1 MSDPRLSFLQSVE
14 QFLLPILDPSKVK
27 EVTEKIT
34 IVLNDYEIFERC
46 TEIIPLDDKNEKL
59 IKRYCACLLV
69 EGKSQKTVYQYS
81 RSIRRL
87 SEFLQKPFTE
97 TKTYDIRFYMASEKQ
112 RGVSDRTLENT
123 RANLSAFFTWLTAEE
138 EISRNP
144 MQAIKPVKYTNEIKK
159 PFSEVEIDKLR
170 SACKTAKER
179 ALVEALLATGV
190 RVAELSDMEIRD
202 VDGKALKVEI
212 RHGKGGK
219 SRTTYITPVAME
231 RLEIYLSTRTEKE
244 GVCLFY
250 NKKHKKLLPTGAR
263 YILNTLA
270 KRAGVT
276 NVHPHR
282 FRRTFATKLAKRGM
296 DIQEI
301 QKLLGHSDVNTTLK
315 YVCVDDENVKSS
327 YRKYI
332 A

>member
-46 TEIIPLDDKNEKL
+46 TEIIPLDDRNDKL
-59 IKRYCACLLV
+59 LKRYCACLLV
-69 EGKSQKTVYQYS
+69 EGKSQKTVYQYK
-81 RSIRRL
+81 RSIQKL
-87 SEFLQKPFTE
+87 SDFLQKTYTE
-97 TKTYDIRFYMASEKQ
+97 MNSYDIRFYLASEKQ

-123 RANLSAFFTWLTAEE
+123 RANLSAFFAWLTAEE
-138 EISRNP
+138 EITRNP
-144 MQAIKPVKYTNEIKK
+144 MQAIKPVKYSKEIKN

-179 ALVEALLATGV
+179 ALIEFLLATGM
-190 RVAELSDMEIRD
+190 RVSELSDMEIRD
-202 VDGKALKVEI
+202 VDGNGLKVEV

-219 SRTTYITPVAME
+219 PRTTYITPVAMD
-231 RLEIYLSTRTEKE
+231 RLDIYLSTRSEKE
-244 GVCLFY
+244 GAYIFY
-250 NKKHKKLLPTGAR
+250 NKKHKKLLPTGIR
-263 YILNTLA
+263 YILKTLA
-270 KRAGVT
+270 ERAGVA

-282 FRRTFATKLAKRGM
+282 FRRTFATTLAKRGM

-301 QKLLGHSDVNTTLK
+301 QKLLGHKDLNTTLE
-315 YVCVDDENVKSS
+315 YVCTDDESVKSS